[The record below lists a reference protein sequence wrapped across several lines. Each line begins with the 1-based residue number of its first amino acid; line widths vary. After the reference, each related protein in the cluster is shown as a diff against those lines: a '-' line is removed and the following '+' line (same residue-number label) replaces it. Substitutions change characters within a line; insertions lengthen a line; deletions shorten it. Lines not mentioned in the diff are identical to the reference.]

1 MATFLLHLCIW
12 SSYSSTHWPDFPW
25 RLHVLRCE
33 ETQASRGSR
42 GCLVSSESQQKRAC
56 GENHMSMWQLTQLS
70 FFYDRIS
77 KSIISVHLLTHEC
90 MGEVWRVQEKRN
102 TWLYCVS
109 IIVGAQRHVFQYKTV
124 RKECQQLWFRMS
136 WKGPQYMSY
145 YPNHEWFILIVLWH
159 ITLEEFLL
167 VTFVARLWF
176 FVRECDALLNLQR
189 QIGSRN

>member
-124 RKECQQLWFRMS
+124 RKECQQLWFRMGDS
-136 WKGPQYMSY
+136 RK
-145 YPNHEWFILIVLWH
+145 YPYHTTDGFHVLNPPC
-159 ITLEEFLL
+159 LRKFQN
-167 VTFVARLWF
+167 
-176 FVRECDALLNLQR
+176 ALPPHALR
-189 QIGSRN
+189 IP